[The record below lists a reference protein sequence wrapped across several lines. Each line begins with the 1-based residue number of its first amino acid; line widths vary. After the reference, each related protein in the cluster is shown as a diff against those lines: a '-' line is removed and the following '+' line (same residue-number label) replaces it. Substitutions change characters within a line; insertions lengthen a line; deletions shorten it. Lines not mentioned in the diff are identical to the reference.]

1 MPTWSHPALTLS
13 PVATCRVVAPWSTPD
28 EGLCGPNLDW
38 LSRFD
43 DWAVPAVNGPSG
55 ARLGAAAAGLAR
67 LNLVEPGGYALA
79 G

>member
-1 MPTWSHPALTLS
+1 
-13 PVATCRVVAPWSTPD
+13 
-28 EGLCGPNLDW
+28 LCGPNLDW